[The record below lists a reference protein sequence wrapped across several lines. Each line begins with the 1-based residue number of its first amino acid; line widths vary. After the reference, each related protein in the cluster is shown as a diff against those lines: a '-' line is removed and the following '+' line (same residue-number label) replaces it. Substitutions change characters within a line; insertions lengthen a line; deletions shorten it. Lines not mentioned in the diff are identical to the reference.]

1 MAKKLPNYLRTY
13 RKRFGFTQDEIAYLL
28 GCQNGAM
35 VSRYERYRRRPGL
48 KTVFAYQAIFKIPAH
63 ELFPGI
69 YEEVESEI
77 LKRTQNLAKWIERN
91 NPNRRNLHKL
101 KNINNTLLS

>member
-1 MAKKLPNYLRTY
+1 MAQKLPNYLRTY
-13 RKRFGFTQDEIAYLL
+13 RKRFGLTQDEIAYLL

-35 VSRYERYRRRPGL
+35 VSRYEHYRRRPSL

-69 YEEVESEI
+69 YEEVANEI
-77 LKRTQNLAKWIERN
+77 SKRARSLAKQIERN
-91 NPNRRNLHKL
+91 NPNRRDLHKL
-101 KNINNTLLS
+101 KNINNTLAS